1 MRWAALLLFVCGCAE
16 STSLE
21 ALPPMQ
27 AQNAMFPPV
36 DTFWLQQ
43 EVAQMRAPKPL
54 PVRSISL
61 GYIGDA
67 PLTNGVMNGPQSWG
81 PTQAVYMEQQ
91 QQPCACSL
99 R

>member
-1 MRWAALLLFVCGCAE
+1 MRWAVIMLLVCGCAE
-16 STSLE
+16 TTSLSV
-21 ALPPMQ
+21 LPPMQ
-27 AQNAMFPPV
+27 SQNAMFPPV

-43 EVAQMRAPKPL
+43 EVAQMREPKPL

-67 PLTNGVMNGPQSWG
+67 PLTGGVMSGPQEE
-81 PTQAVYMEQQ
+81 QQQQ
-91 QQPCACSL
+91 QQPCACNV